1 MSGIMKKLK
10 PKEYGV
16 GQNTVPLSQR
26 LQLIVGLRLSV
37 IIVYFHA
44 QKVLE
49 ELFWN
54 IEKFFEI
61 LKDVLTLLEIS

>member
-49 ELFWN
+49 ELF
-54 IEKFFEI
+54 
-61 LKDVLTLLEIS
+61 